1 MKAYRHMMARGG
13 GIRLLAHRLSK
24 LKTVIVPMLVVAVMA
39 AAASRAEATIVGPSG
54 VVPAVGIAFPGGT
67 ELDSVYYEDVGLAN
81 LVTDISAA
89 VLENASGF
97 LDFYYQVSN
106 DSALNQVHRLTGSD
120 FAEGADDP
128 PGFWITD
135 VWFVING
142 SAVPCS
148 ACPGGFF
155 EDGTQEPFDID
166 RDAFGEVVGFNFPTP
181 GFEVDP
187 TETSVVLLIQTNATL
202 FEPGFV
208 SVINSGTY
216 TDDAFDPLVERV
228 TPEPASLLL
237 FGIGL
242 LGTGAAMRRRRKA

>member
-24 LKTVIVPMLVVAVMA
+24 LKTVIVPMLVVALMA
-39 AAASRAEATIVGPSG
+39 TAATRAEAVPLAEGG
-54 VVPAVGIAFPGGT
+54 AVPAVGIAFPGGT
-67 ELDSVYYEDVGLAN
+67 HLDSVYYEDVGLAN

-89 VLENASGF
+89 VLMNASGF

-106 DSALNQVHRLTGSD
+106 DSALNLVHRLTGSD
-120 FAEGADDP
+120 FS
-128 PGFWITD
+128 GFTTD

-155 EDGTQEPFDID
+155 EDGTQDPLDID
-166 RDAFGEVVGFNFPTP
+166 RDFFGEVVGFNFPTP
-181 GFEVDP
+181 GFEVNP
-187 TETSVVLLIQTNATL
+187 GETSVVLLIQTNATV

-216 TDDAFDPLVERV
+216 TDDAFDPDVV

-242 LGTGAAMRRRRKA
+242 LGTGAAIRRKRKA